1 MKKLYYIGLFFMFL
15 LIWGCDKE
23 DDLTPSGHE
32 KEWMV
37 IEDSDDPL
45 DKLRY
50 EIFRDYGVP
59 TYYNDTIGSEERVD
73 MLGNTYTYYERLK
86 IFYYP
91 GGATSSNYSG
101 AILDFVDEDV
111 RESVLIPVLESF
123 RDKIFARFEKGTR
136 LPAFFFA
143 DSIGTVNLRGEYNR
157 VESYYGYNTF
167 AVNLDSLPFLGMEKF
182 TSKTL
187 TTYFT
192 GLLSSSA
199 QSGWKSAFLNVTKS
213 LKQGLKYS
221 SSMESYAAVSL
232 VEALQGTK
240 FTRKEELGFVVS
252 CNSKSGVESIPTESI
267 DLSSYIDKV
276 LTYTEVKFE
285 EEYGEFEPV
294 MVKFRMMRNKLV
306 ELGYL
311 LKN

>member
-32 KEWMV
+32 KEWMI

-91 GGATSSNYSG
+91 GGVTSTNYSG
-101 AILDFVDEDV
+101 AILDFVDENE

-123 RDKIFARFEKGTR
+123 RDKIFARFEKESR
-136 LPAFFFA
+136 LPAFLFA
-143 DSIGTVNLRGEYNR
+143 DSIGTVNTLGYHR

-167 AVNLDSLPFLGMEKF
+167 AVNLDSLPFLGVEKF

-192 GLLSSSA
+192 SLLSSSIQA
-199 QSGWKSAFLNVTKS
+199 GWKDAFLNVTKS
-213 LKQGLKYS
+213 LKQGLEYS
-221 SSMESYAAVSL
+221 YDITYTVSL
-232 VEALQGTK
+232 EEALEGTK
-240 FTRKEELGFVVS
+240 FMRKEELGFIVSFNSTRGVV
-252 CNSKSGVESIPTESI
+252 SIPTESI
-267 DLSSYIDKV
+267 DISSYIDSV
-276 LTYTEVKFE
+276 LTCTEAEFE
-285 EEYGEFEPV
+285 AEYGKFEPV

-311 LKN
+311 FAD